1 MPPAASSPILR
12 VFRRPRFVDDLTE
25 AYAYLAE
32 RNAVTA
38 DRLLDEVELVIQLLS
53 AFPEI
58 GRPREELR
66 PGVRSFRL
74 RRFRHVLFYRL
85 DQDRVVLLRLLHG
98 ARDVQPDLIESQ
110 P

>member
-1 MPPAASSPILR
+1 MPPAANNPILR
-12 VFRRPRFVDDLTE
+12 VFRRPRFLDDLTE

-32 RNAVTA
+32 RSPVSA
-38 DRLLDEVELVIQLLS
+38 DRLLDEVELVVLLLA

-66 PGVRSFRL
+66 SGIRSFRL

-85 DQDRVVLLRLLHG
+85 DHDSVVLLRLLHG
-98 ARDVQPDLIESQ
+98 ARDVQPDLTES
-110 P
+110 

>member
-1 MPPAASSPILR
+1 MPPAASNPTLR
-12 VFRRPRFVDDLTE
+12 VFRRPRFIDDLTE
-25 AYAYLAE
+25 AYAYLAD
-32 RNAVTA
+32 RNPVSA
-38 DRLLDEVELVIQLLS
+38 DRLLDEVELVVQLLA

-74 RRFRHVLFYRL
+74 RQFRHVLFYRL
-85 DQDRVVLLRLLHG
+85 NQDNIVLLRFLHG
-98 ARDVQPDLIESQ
+98 AREIQPDLIE

>member
-1 MPPAASSPILR
+1 MPPAASNPALR

-25 AYAYLAE
+25 AYAYLADL
-32 RNAVTA
+32 NPASA
-38 DRLLDEVELVIQLLS
+38 DSLLDEVELVVQLLA

-85 DQDRVVLLRLLHG
+85 TQDSIVLLRFLHG
-98 ARDVQPDLIESQ
+98 ARDIQQDLIE